1 MRARF
6 VVAIILG
13 VHVLSLGPL
22 VQSADADMVV
32 LPPEF
37 ATVEG
42 DGFFF
47 RPLGTSPQTVQ
58 YAYGSSLLAG
68 VPRGSAITGFQYRAD
83 HPVRPPESPIVVFAN
98 YEVTV
103 STSTFAPGSLSA
115 IFADNIASD
124 AVLARHGALTF
135 AADDVPTGGAPNA
148 FGPLIDFT
156 TPFIYHGGD
165 LLLTIRHTGGG
176 IGNTVVVD
184 VQGDDN
190 RLQSVFTDEA
200 DATEGFA
207 LAGSAPIIRVAYDVP
222 EPATLLLLSA
232 GLLSVA
238 AAAGSRSTAPV
249 MTADDA
255 VQAARQ
261 WFDAFANGFGRHD
274 AGAVAALYAPDADQQ
289 ISAGGFLRGR
299 AEIEAYLARAFAR
312 NPTIRQTM
320 QLTSARLVDESLI
333 IADGVWEM
341 TGLTDGRPAKGSAT
355 YVLRRSGTG
364 WLCIAGRSMVPA
376 PAVPAPAGGAIR

>member
-13 VHVLSLGPL
+13 VHVLSLCPP

-42 DGFFF
+42 
-47 RPLGTSPQTVQ
+47 
-58 YAYGSSLLAG
+58 
-68 VPRGSAITGFQYRAD
+68 
-83 HPVRPPESPIVVFAN
+83 
-98 YEVTV
+98 
-103 STSTFAPGSLSA
+103 
-115 IFADNIASD
+115 
-124 AVLARHGALTF
+124 ARK
-135 AADDVPTGGAPNA
+135 
-148 FGPLIDFT
+148 
-156 TPFIYHGGD
+156 
-165 LLLTIRHTGGG
+165 
-176 IGNTVVVD
+176 
-184 VQGDDN
+184 
-190 RLQSVFTDEA
+190 
-200 DATEGFA
+200 
-207 LAGSAPIIRVAYDVP
+207 
-222 EPATLLLLSA
+222 
-232 GLLSVA
+232 
-238 AAAGSRSTAPV
+238 
-249 MTADDA
+249 
-255 VQAARQ
+255 
-261 WFDAFANGFGRHD
+261 WFDAFADGFGRHD

-289 ISAGGFLRGR
+289 ISVGGFLRGR

-364 WLCIAGRSMVPA
+364 WLCIAGRSMGPA